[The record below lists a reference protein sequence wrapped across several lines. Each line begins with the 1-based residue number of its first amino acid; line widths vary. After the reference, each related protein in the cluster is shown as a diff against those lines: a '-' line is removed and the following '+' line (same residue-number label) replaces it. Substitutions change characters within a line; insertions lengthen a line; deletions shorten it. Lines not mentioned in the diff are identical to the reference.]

1 MFGSVQNIH
10 FVGIGGIGMSGI
22 AEVLVNLGFNVSGS
36 DIKVSAITSRLSELG
51 VVINIGHDA
60 QRVRNAHVLVVS
72 SAVKPD
78 NPEVQAASIAKI
90 PVIPRGEM
98 LAELM
103 RMKEGV
109 AVAGAHGKTTTT
121 SMIAHILSVGGLDP
135 TVVVGGKLGILG
147 SNAKL
152 GKGPTLVAEADESDG
167 SFLMLSPTWAIIT
180 NIDREHLDHYKD
192 LDEIKDSFVAF
203 ANKVPFYGCALV
215 CMDCPNTAS
224 IRPRLR
230 RQVRTYGTTPQM
242 DIQARN
248 IAQDGFSTR
257 FDVRA
262 FENDLGKFSL
272 SVPGRHM
279 VLNALA
285 AIGMALEMGVGVSV
299 IREALSEFT
308 GAERRFTFKG
318 ERDGVLVVDD
328 YGHHPTE
335 IAATLSGARPGF
347 PDRRIVAAFQ
357 PHRYSRTQAL
367 LDEFARAFFEADVV
381 VVSDI
386 YPASEAPIPGLTGQT
401 LVDALRAVG
410 QREVHYIPDI
420 QNMPKALR
428 EITRPKDLLLTFG
441 AGSITQVGPAFLEGV
456 RD

>member
-1 MFGSVQNIH
+1 MFGKVQNIH

-22 AEVLVNLGFNVSGS
+22 AEVLVNLGFKVSGS
-36 DIKVSAITSRLSELG
+36 DIKPGATTDRLLKLGAAIR
-51 VVINIGHDA
+51 IGHDA
-60 QRVRNAHVLVVS
+60 KCVQDAQVVVVS
-72 SAVKPD
+72 SAVKSD
-78 NPEVQAASIAKI
+78 NPEVEAAHIAKI

-103 RMKEGV
+103 RMKEGI
-109 AVAGAHGKTTTT
+109 AVAGSHGKTTTT
-121 SMIAHILSVGGLDP
+121 SMIAHILSKGGLDP
-135 TVVVGGKLGILG
+135 TIVVGGKLGILG

-180 NIDREHLDHYKD
+180 NIDREHLDHYQD
-192 LDEIKDSFVAF
+192 LDEIKDSFIDF
-203 ANKVPFYGCALV
+203 ANKVPFYGCVLA
-215 CMDCPNTAS
+215 CMDCANAAS

-230 RQVRTYGTTPQM
+230 RQVHTYGTNPQV
-242 DIQARN
+242 DIQARD
-248 IAQDGFSTR
+248 IRQDGFNTH
-257 FDVRA
+257 FHVRA
-262 FENDLGKFSL
+262 FGQSLGDFCL
-272 SVPGRHM
+272 RVPGRHM

-285 AIGMALEMGVGVSV
+285 AIGMALEMGIEADL
-299 IREALSEFT
+299 IRAALNEFT
-308 GAERRFTFKG
+308 GADRRFTLRG

-335 IAATLSGARPGF
+335 IAATLSGARSGF
-347 PDRRIVAAFQ
+347 PDRRIVVAFQ

-386 YPASEAPIPGLTGQT
+386 YPASETPIPGLTGQT
-401 LVDALRAVG
+401 LVDALRSTG

-420 QNMPKALR
+420 QNMPSALR
-428 EITRPKDLLLTFG
+428 EITQSKDLLITFG
-441 AGSITQVGPAFLEGV
+441 AGNITQVGSAFLGN
-456 RD
+456 